1 MNGYNMNPL
10 SSPKQLSIALINA
23 YPLYTG
29 STAAVLDYYRA
40 LKDLGYSVVLY
51 QLVIPG
57 TSFKYPEPAIH
68 IRGRNFF
75 VDAVNL
81 PMNVLFTMP
90 GETPNIEADIIILT
104 DPVILTLK
112 VKFPDSIV
120 IFHDLREFGTFS
132 QNPARKLFF
141 IYLARF
147 LRDNDKV
154 IASSNFTKEMIQLH
168 IKRDLNIRVVELCS
182 SIGINQVQFQDKL
195 AKHQAN
201 PKNVSVLYIAADR
214 PYKNIKLFI
223 KVAQLIDK
231 MNLDIDYNFRL
242 VSKLRRSNRKALM
255 KEKPSNLVVIEHVD
269 ELDLL
274 YREADVLLF
283 PSKVEGFGL
292 PLAEA
297 MSYGVPIIYSSRPP
311 MTDIVGNFG
320 IAVDPETPELWV
332 RELLGLSAFG
342 TYEKMA
348 RLSYERSKNY
358 SYERFK
364 ANVSRALKSF
374 F

>member
-1 MNGYNMNPL
+1 MNGYGANPA
-10 SSPKQLSIALINA
+10 SSSKQLSVALINA

-29 STAAVLDYYRA
+29 TTAAVLDYYRA
-40 LKDLGYSVVLY
+40 LKDLGYAVVLY

-57 TSFKYPEPAIH
+57 TSFKYPEPAIS
-68 IRGRNFF
+68 IRGHNFF

-90 GETPNIEADIIILT
+90 GATPNIKADIIILT

-120 IFHDLREFGTFS
+120 IFHDLREFGPFA

-141 IYLARF
+141 MYLSRF
-147 LRDNDKV
+147 VRDNDKV
-154 IASSNFTKEMIQLH
+154 IAISNFTKEMIQLY
-168 IKRDLNIRVVELCS
+168 IKRDLNIQVVERCS
-182 SIGINQVQFQDKL
+182 SIGIDQVQFQDKL

-201 PKNVSVLYIAADR
+201 PKNVSVLYLAADR

-231 MNLDIDYNFRL
+231 MNLDVDYDFRL
-242 VSKLRRSNRKALM
+242 VSKLGRSNRKALM
-255 KEKPSNLVVIEHVD
+255 KEEPSNLEVIEHVD

-274 YREADVLLF
+274 YRNADVLLF
-283 PSKVEGFGL
+283 PSIVEGFGL

-311 MTDIVGNFG
+311 MTDIVGNSG
-320 IAVDPETPELWV
+320 IAVDPETPELWAK
-332 RELLGLSAFG
+332 ELLGLSALG

-358 SYERFK
+358 SYGSFK
-364 ANVSRALKSF
+364 ANISRALESF
-374 F
+374 